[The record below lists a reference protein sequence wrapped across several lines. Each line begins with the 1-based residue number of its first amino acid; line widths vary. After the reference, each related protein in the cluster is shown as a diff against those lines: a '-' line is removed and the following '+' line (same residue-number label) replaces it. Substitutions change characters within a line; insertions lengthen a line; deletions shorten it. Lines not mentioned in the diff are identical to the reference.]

1 MHDLPPAERGGHR
14 TERSEPT
21 PGTSQSVAL
30 YLPLARDVLSFAGD
44 SARALL
50 EERSA
55 IVDERLHG
63 FLDLPFERVYF
74 GAEFCSL
81 LLPGP
86 GEVRKVAKLLDR
98 LGLALTF
105 LTPPLP
111 QKELPRLRRL
121 VGLLESL
128 GSIGGRPI
136 EVTVSDFGS
145 LRLIRREAPRL
156 QPVLGRV
163 LAKIRTDTQLSLDS
177 DPAFADVL
185 PLYQRNSLTV
195 PAYRKFLRSMGVER
209 VELDWPGQ
217 GLSMDLGAMDLGASL
232 HLPFVY
238 TTCGRRCLA
247 ALSGR
252 PLYHRG
258 ALVTECHRECR
269 DVDLAVPAE
278 RSATRTDGAAGFV
291 LRGNVALHRTPR
303 LEGATLAEVARIG
316 FDRIVVAPE
325 SLW

>member
-1 MHDLPPAERGGHR
+1 MHDLPPAERRSHR
-14 TERSEPT
+14 TERPEAT
-21 PGTSQSVAL
+21 PGTKQSVAL
-30 YLPLARDVLSFAGD
+30 YLPLAKDVLSFEGD
-44 SARALL
+44 SAQALL
-50 EERSA
+50 EECAA

-63 FLDLPFERVYF
+63 FLGLPFERVYV

-86 GEVRKVAKLLDR
+86 AEVKKVAKLLDR

-111 QKELPRLRRL
+111 QKEIPRLRRL
-121 VGLLESL
+121 VGLLESI

-145 LRLIRREAPRL
+145 LRLIRREAPHL

-163 LAKIRTDTQLSLDS
+163 LAKLHTDTQLSLDS

-195 PAYRKFLRSMGVER
+195 PGYRKFLRSMGVER

-217 GLSMDLGAMDLGASL
+217 GLSMDLGAMDLCASL
-232 HLPFVY
+232 PLPLVY

-247 ALSGR
+247 ALSAR
-252 PLYHRG
+252 PLVHRG

-269 DVDLAVPAE
+269 DVDLVVAAE
-278 RSATRTDGAAGFV
+278 RSATRTDPAGFI

-325 SLW
+325 GLW